1 MDDNTT
7 DFKRKGDLQ
16 AVLTCWYKWMAQ
28 ALMVNERNRMP
39 YIERKNPQY
48 KIPVN
53 TSVHSSELWHH
64 TPAVRA

>member
-1 MDDNTT
+1 
-7 DFKRKGDLQ
+7 
-16 AVLTCWYKWMAQ
+16 
-28 ALMVNERNRMP
+28 MVNERNRMP

-53 TSVHSSELWHH
+53 TSVYSLELWHH